1 MRKGVGNVRTPEQ
14 LRELECL
21 YQVFALARTDPRLS
35 TWVFIV
41 RGEGS
46 VERWCD
52 LLARLRTY
60 AASLEEKAA

>member
-1 MRKGVGNVRTPEQ
+1 MKKHVGAHRTPEQ

-21 YQVFALARTDPRLS
+21 YQVFKLARTDPRLS

-41 RGEGS
+41 RGEGTGNWS
-46 VERWCD
+46 E
-52 LLARLRTY
+52 LLARLRKF